1 MINKPEIIFVSLAGV
16 GGCSISKALRSL
28 GQNGYPFDWLIAR
41 QDFVI
46 SAIES
51 NGKHFFDFDNPQRLH
66 GDTVIT
72 TTDNNALSIHD
83 FKNNWLIEKDD
94 VKKKYKRRWMR
105 LNNILNS
112 IQQSQSPQKIIFIR
126 SFLDMDEPIE
136 SIYDNIFLRREENV
150 KLWEEFLCRLKEKNP
165 NKEMDIIILTSRKDL
180 KSDVPNVHVITMD
193 NYKDH
198 KEIKKVLK
206 GFLPLGHRY
215 MYLVMKLRYLLKKLY
230 FNIVINF
237 FSKPK
242 TQANRS

>member
-1 MINKPEIIFVSLAGV
+1 MFNKSKITFVSLAGV

-66 GDTVIT
+66 GETIIT
-72 TTDNNALSIHD
+72 TASNNALSIHD
-83 FKNNWLIEKDD
+83 FKKNWLIEKEN

-105 LNNILNS
+105 LDNILNS
-112 IQQSQSPQKIIFIR
+112 SQQSQSPQKIIFIR

-136 SIYDNIFLRREENV
+136 SIYDNIFLRREEKI

-165 NKEMDIIILTSRKDL
+165 NKEMDIICTCISC
-180 KSDVPNVHVITMD
+180 KSP
-193 NYKDH
+193 Y
-198 KEIKKVLK
+198 
-206 GFLPLGHRY
+206 
-215 MYLVMKLRYLLKKLY
+215 LRYIMTGITTTKSSLMSRRGL
-230 FNIVINF
+230 
-237 FSKPK
+237 
-242 TQANRS
+242 AWAGGG